1 MTDLLDKE
9 TMVALDEILMTLI
22 VDSVEYKI
30 STMPSNCFTC
40 YSICEGDCMG
50 GCVGSCEGDCEFGCF
65 DACTGACN
73 YNCSNSSES

>member
-22 VDSVEYKI
+22 VDS
-30 STMPSNCFTC
+30 
-40 YSICEGDCMG
+40 
-50 GCVGSCEGDCEFGCF
+50 VGSCEGDCEFGCF

>member
-40 YSICEGDCMG
+40 YS
-50 GCVGSCEGDCEFGCF
+50 SCEGDCEFGCF